1 MNMALVIR
9 SCSCSNRHR
18 NSLQLFNPKDL
29 LDRVAGRAVI
39 SAEVALSISRRRCWS
54 RSRRGRRGRRSRNH
68 SRVIVDVDEWGRSRS
83 DFRKDSTRDV
93 SSRCSEG
100 GTVGVREGRDDG
112 AGSGGLRPTCCGST
126 GGLGAGNNGGIAREG
141 GRVDDVLIYES
152 GGLGDI
158 AAAVHA
164 RVLNGEQR
172 AVLDSSGLVGADA
185 YSLLEEI
192 SVPAHD
198 EIAVE
203 AIACGSQAPG
213 TGAIVP
219 TLSHS
224 DGATLATSATYV
236 PGAVFAEVTSAS
248 SPLVGVNND
257 AAVVATTTSSPAPA
271 APTPTPAPT
280 DTQSYFSTD
289 YSTSGYTVQEV
300 LWVEELQTVTVP
312 ITTTTTAYNK
322 RHVHKHKRRGS

>member
-1 MNMALVIR
+1 MYDSCNITEPAALVNENVVDP
-9 SCSCSNRHR
+9 ST
-18 NSLQLFNPKDL
+18 LPGNPAI
-29 LDRVAGRAVI
+29 VSGPAPAG
-39 SAEVALSISRRRCWS
+39 
-54 RSRRGRRGRRSRNH
+54 
-68 SRVIVDVDEWGRSRS
+68 
-83 DFRKDSTRDV
+83 
-93 SSRCSEG
+93 
-100 GTVGVREGRDDG
+100 G
-112 AGSGGLRPTCCGST
+112 AT
-126 GGLGAGNNGGIAREG
+126 AG
-141 GRVDDVLIYES
+141 
-152 GGLGDI
+152 
-158 AAAVHA
+158 
-164 RVLNGEQR
+164 
-172 AVLDSSGLVGADA
+172 
-185 YSLLEEI
+185 
-192 SVPAHD
+192 
-198 EIAVE
+198 
-203 AIACGSQAPG
+203 GSQAPG

-312 ITTTTTAYNK
+312 VTTTTTAYNK